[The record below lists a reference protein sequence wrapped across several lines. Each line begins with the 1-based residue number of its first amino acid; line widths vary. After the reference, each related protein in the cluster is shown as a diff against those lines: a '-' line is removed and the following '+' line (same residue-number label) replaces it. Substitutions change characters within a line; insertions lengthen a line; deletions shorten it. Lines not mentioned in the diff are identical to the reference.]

1 MIEKL
6 ILKGIKTIFAYRGLE
21 YIQYGDVLI
30 VKENG
35 IKISVGFN
43 KNCNI
48 NISDYIRDD
57 NGNINISDYLRNDNG
72 DVIAICGGYDDIVQQ
87 VKCLARKE
95 PKNA

>member
-1 MIEKL
+1 MKISEKFAL
-6 ILKGIKTIFAYRGLE
+6 GGIKTIFMFRGLE

-48 NISDYIRDD
+48 NISDYLCDD
-57 NGNINISDYLRNDNG
+57 DGNA
-72 DVIAICGGYDDIVQQ
+72 IAICDRYDDIVQQ